1 MVSEFHYW
9 TNSTQRWW
17 LRCGPTYYTNN
28 KEIQIDPEA
37 WILSSRS
44 RKFIKRRMQNGLYL
58 EGCFLPST
66 QVRGKSII
74 TCCGTYLPIITP
86 LTTPA
91 QKENDVLLRIYSP
104 DYRTLTSH
112 RNPEPPHKNVG
123 FLCSRPLIIHVG
135 FNLLY
140 PLFLRFLF
148 PLGFQAAVPL
158 SRREVLPTEGSPTH
172 SPPQWGTQV

>member
-66 QVRGKSII
+66 QVRGKSLI
-74 TCCGTYLPIITP
+74 TCRGTYLPIITP
-86 LTTPA
+86 LTHPCT
-91 QKENDVLLRIYSP
+91 EGEVNHDVTLLRIYSP
-104 DYRTLTSH
+104 DYRRIATL
-112 RNPEPPHKNVG
+112 
-123 FLCSRPLIIHVG
+123 
-135 FNLLY
+135 
-140 PLFLRFLF
+140 
-148 PLGFQAAVPL
+148 
-158 SRREVLPTEGSPTH
+158 
-172 SPPQWGTQV
+172 SPPQECGFSLFSCP